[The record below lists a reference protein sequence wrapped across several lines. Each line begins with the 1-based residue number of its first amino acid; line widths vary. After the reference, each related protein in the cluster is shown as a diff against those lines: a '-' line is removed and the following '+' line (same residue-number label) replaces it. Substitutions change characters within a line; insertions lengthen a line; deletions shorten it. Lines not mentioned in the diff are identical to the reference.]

1 MMIERRNLVLTNLL
15 LLVVVGVGALLFAA
29 VRLELAI
36 ELLYVAMLL
45 LGMLAMAALSIV
57 QKLIEPSTGTTMV
70 QINFNEA
77 RTRESLREV
86 VDAEVVEVRDRMRFT
101 EAPWEPSPE
110 ALLSADPA
118 LALAKLRIDLERELR
133 RLVYEHKLDIDPQR
147 ASIGRLIEVLLR
159 EDIVPPQA
167 VAALQDI
174 LPPMNEAVHGGQV
187 EQSVANSVVAIGA
200 DVLALLRTAARRS

>member
-1 MMIERRNLVLTNLL
+1 MSDRRSLILMNLL
-15 LLVVVGVGALLFAA
+15 LLAVLGVGVLLFAA
-29 VRLELAI
+29 VRLELAR

-45 LGMLAMAALSIV
+45 LGMLAMGALSIV
-57 QKLIEPSTGTTMV
+57 QKLIEHSSGGPIV

-86 VDAEVVEVRDRMRFT
+86 VDAEVVEVRDRMRFGD
-101 EAPWEPSPE
+101 APWEPSSD

-133 RLVYEHKLDIDPQR
+133 RLAYEHKLDIDPRR
-147 ASIGRLIEVLLR
+147 ASIGRLIEALLR
-159 EDIVPPQA
+159 KEVLPPQA

-200 DVLALLRTAARRS
+200 DVLALLRTVASRA